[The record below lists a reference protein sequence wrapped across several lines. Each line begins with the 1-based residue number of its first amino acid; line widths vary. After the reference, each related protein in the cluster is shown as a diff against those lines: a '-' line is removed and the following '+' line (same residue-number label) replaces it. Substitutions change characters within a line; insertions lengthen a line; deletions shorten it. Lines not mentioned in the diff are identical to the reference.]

1 VLENVRDELVAVRQ
15 ATMEAL
21 QQGRQRGMRGA

>member
-15 ATMEAL
+15 AAMEAL
-21 QQGRQRGMRGA
+21 AQGKQRGMRGT